1 MGCTKHIVSKALYSS
16 FFCVVTLL
24 GVSSLQT
31 AQAQT
36 FPNKQVRMVV
46 PFPPGGSSDRIAR
59 ILSERL
65 SQQWGQPVVSENIN
79 GAGGNLAA
87 ANVARSRADGYSI
100 LFATHPI
107 IAINPLLYG
116 KLPYNPSEDFIPVVK
131 LMQSPLV
138 LLVQASSPIR
148 SIPDLIKIAK
158 DNPNSINFGSG
169 GIGTTQHLT
178 GEMLKQTAGI
188 NITHIPYKG
197 NGQTDTALIAGDIQM
212 FFDNVQSAKG
222 QILGGRVRGVAISSN
237 ARLASM
243 PDLPTVK
250 ETLPGFES
258 TLAYGLLVPK
268 GTPAA
273 IVSQINQS
281 VNKVLFDPAL
291 SLGFTGEGATIEG
304 GSPEK
309 FTEFLA
315 SENKKWGQ
323 ILAQLKLKL
332 D

>member
-1 MGCTKHIVSKALYSS
+1 
-16 FFCVVTLL
+16 
-24 GVSSLQT
+24 
-31 AQAQT
+31 
-36 FPNKQVRMVV
+36 MVV

-188 NITHIPYKG
+188 NITHI
-197 NGQTDTALIAGDIQM
+197 
-212 FFDNVQSAKG
+212 FDNVQSAKG
-222 QILGGRVRGVAISSN
+222 QINGGRVRGVAISSN

-250 ETLPGFES
+250 ESLPGFES

-268 GTPAA
+268 GTPAS

-291 SLGFTGEGATIEG
+291 SQGFTGEGATIEG
-304 GSPEK
+304 GSSEK

-315 SENKKWGQ
+315 SENKKWGL